1 MSTRKFALIALAFL
15 GLIVPLAALAASSS
29 SSSASAKLW
38 VICGGLPGCPGG
50 WTEYFSNA
58 LTLLLV
64 RLPAYIYVFGWLFIM
79 VGGAYILLSAG
90 NAERVTKGKNTIIWA
105 VIGLFLAQFADVLV
119 GYVGLE
125 VTTRV
130 AGTDLIESVGN
141 TLISTVTDLF
151 YIALLGVAVYCG
163 MRMAV
168 SFGKEEEFNKARDGL
183 FYAAIGAIIINLSQ
197 QIANAILTF

>member
-1 MSTRKFALIALAFL
+1 MMKKYVLLPS
-15 GLIVPLAALAASSS
+15 AALALLMPVLAY
-29 SSSASAKLW
+29 AQELW
-38 VICGGLPGCPGG
+38 VYCGGLPGCPGG

-58 LTLLLV
+58 LALLLL
-64 RLPAYIYVFGWLFIM
+64 RLPAYIKVFGWLFIM

-119 GYVGLE
+119 GYVALE
-125 VTTRV
+125 VPTIV
-130 AGTDLIESVGN
+130 AGTDLVESVGN

-168 SFGKEEEFNKARDGL
+168 SLGKEEEFTKARDGL
-183 FYAAIGAIIINLSQ
+183 FYAAVGAIIINLSQ

>member
-1 MSTRKFALIALAFL
+1 MKKYVLLPSVTLALLVPVLAY
-15 GLIVPLAALAASSS
+15 AQT
-29 SSSASAKLW
+29 LW
-38 VICGGLPGCPGG
+38 VYCGGLPGCPGG

-79 VGGAYILLSAG
+79 VGGAYILLSGG

-105 VIGLFLAQFADVLV
+105 VIGLFLAKNAEWLIEFVV
-119 GYVGLE
+119 VEE
-125 VTTRV
+125 VNTRV
-130 AGTDLIESVGN
+130 AGTDLIESVGY
-141 TLISTVTDLF
+141 TAISTIIDLF
-151 YIALLGVAVYCG
+151 YVVLLGVAVYCG

-168 SFGKEEEFNKARDGL
+168 SLGKEEEFNSARNGL

-197 QIANAILTF
+197 QIANAFLTF